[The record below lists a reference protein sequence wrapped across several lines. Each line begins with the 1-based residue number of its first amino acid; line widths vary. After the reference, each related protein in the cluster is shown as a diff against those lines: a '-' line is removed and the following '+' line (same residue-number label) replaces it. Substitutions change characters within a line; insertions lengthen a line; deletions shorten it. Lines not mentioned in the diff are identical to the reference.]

1 MMNLDEKPILFN
13 NSALWKVNSVFL
25 TNPLHPRKSM
35 LNRLTEKTFST
46 TKKHLAPRGACF
58 SLIESFIQVD

>member
-35 LNRLTEKTFST
+35 LNVATKIFSM
-46 TKKHLAPRGACF
+46 TKKHPAAKGGV
-58 SLIESFIQVD
+58 SV

>member
-13 NSALWKVNSVFL
+13 NTALWKVNSVFL

-46 TKKHLAPRGACF
+46 AKKHPVAKGGV
-58 SLIESFIQVD
+58 SV

>member
-13 NSALWKVNSVFL
+13 NTALWKVNSVFL

-35 LNRLTEKTFST
+35 LNRLTEKTLSS
-46 TKKHLAPRGACF
+46 TKKHPAAKGGV
-58 SLIESFIQVD
+58 SV

>member
-46 TKKHLAPRGACF
+46 IKKDPAAKGDV
-58 SLIESFIQVD
+58 SV

>member
-1 MMNLDEKPILFN
+1 MQMMNLDEKPIFFN

-35 LNRLTEKTFST
+35 LNELPQKFS
-46 TKKHLAPRGACF
+46 
-58 SLIESFIQVD
+58 Q

>member
-1 MMNLDEKPILFN
+1 MQMMNLDEKPILFN

-35 LNRLTEKTFST
+35 LNRLPQKFSQRPRSIPQQ
-46 TKKHLAPRGACF
+46 KVVFQFDRVIHLG
-58 SLIESFIQVD
+58 